1 MEAYVTLVATDSY
14 AAGALVLAHRLRD
27 LGSSKE
33 IVCLVTPNIS
43 SQVQDILSNICT
55 LVQVDTLR
63 SSDYKNLQ
71 LLGRPELD
79 ITFTK
84 IQLWKLTQ
92 YKKIVFLDADTFPIQ
107 NIDQLFE
114 RPSFSAAPDA
124 GWPDCFNSGV
134 FVTEPSDAVYSGLCQ
149 LASDKGSFDGGD
161 QGLLNSFFST
171 WPTSPEHRLPFTFN
185 TTPTSQYGY
194 APAQNEY
201 GQNISIVH
209 FIGENKPWKY
219 QRFADGRVLPLGS
232 TWEGTKHM
240 IQAWWNTWD
249 TYYGQTSPYHLL
261 SGEFEN
267 KFDDGFQTRPI
278 VPFDESVKNA
288 WDNQPVDLD
297 DHRRQIQPM
306 PPISSITIGQPDWL
320 VQEAERRRQLEEQE
334 NARCREEEEN
344 RRKAQEQRRQEE
356 EEENRRREEEERSR
370 EEQEKRNH
378 EHHHNEE
385 GHYHGHLH
393 DNYQGTDHS
402 DAQQHHHND
411 QHHHHHHEEHRHEEH
426 QHHHHHEHQAPKE
439 YSMIEWDPA
448 HQEPPNTGSLGAD
461 IPDLSS
467 FRNVWDQPRYEQ
479 ASRWVAPVHQPEPQ
493 IMTKPEYAHYNAHD
507 YAPDAYYA
515 PIHHE
520 FSPPPAPA
528 EPEPEPVFHHHH
540 HYHYEEPQHPPSF
553 PWDNKPDHFPPPT
566 RVWQDEQPPP
576 QPEKPVHHQDHD
588 NHVHE
593 EHHHQEQHHHEEHHE
608 APPQPQH
615 EQHNLSIVID
625 HHDEQQVE
633 QTAQQSFETHHHAQ
647 EEEKTPSP
655 VIEQPQQQD
664 EEPWEEDQQPA
675 FAIDAIMSPSAQNKI
690 DEFIASLNEDEDEEV
705 SDRDLIPIKFKPTS
719 RLSGMYTPS
728 PSGSRVN
735 SRPGSRSNSRSGSR
749 RASVSN
755 SRRNSVVVI
764 NKTSLPTTQS
774 QPQPQQPLADNII
787 AAPTFTIPDDDST
800 FAQQSQK
807 LFAASSSMFS
817 RKTPYTSAAVTP
829 AIGLTPDE
837 FGADGYFD
845 DADEEEKQV
854 QEDYTFKP
862 DFLNE
867 AQYSLNESLVEST
880 AAEEWDPLNALNKL
894 KEHSESMVLRQSLQE
909 ALVKTAK
916 EQQEKEEAELA
927 AAAEPAFM
935 ATATSN
941 DALTSSEFLPINKT
955 PSSKKKKYAFRSTW
969 DDEEYDLPS
978 ALVSGES
985 SPRTPI
991 ARSMSSSDLTK
1002 EIEMEK
1008 ERYKQQRAS
1017 LMLAQPQAAV
1027 ASMLEAEL
1035 DLSRG
1040 TLFKRRYYNAS
1051 NDHQVNVI
1059 QSSERITQ
1067 ETSELIE
1074 SESDEEEDATEFV
1087 AYYDDYVIQEA
1098 QKRLRA
1104 LVTGEEVDTA
1114 TEMPEPIGGPRYN
1127 NNDNTASKRPSHMYQ
1142 YGEAKEPQPLSL
1154 LWNSRSYASNFGFDT
1169 KHKLPIY
1176 RPDLLPTEDVAEE
1189 IMSLSTD
1196 IIVKEDPYTKKHR
1209 LAKETEEQRLKV
1221 EQEKLEEEKLQKG
1234 RLKKEEPAKISID
1247 DTKLTLDEV
1256 KIESTLCKS
1265 NEPAKNGIKS
1275 KDSSSAI
1282 TTTIVTTPTKGPDES
1297 VESNKSKTSDSTLA
1311 TSALEIAG
1319 ASTGIISPESPI
1331 PIQTINEKKPT
1342 AAHQSSS
1349 SSSTSSINSSTTT
1362 PRRSQIKWNTTG
1374 EDLVKLYKTDL
1385 TGKVAIVT
1393 GANSGIGLET
1403 ARVLASVGAKVII
1416 PCRTFEK
1423 AEGAIETIKKSVPNA
1438 DLVPMKLD
1446 LSDLSSISEFS
1457 SSFYR
1462 LDLPLHLLVNN
1473 AGVMGLPK
1481 SFTENGF
1488 ETQFGVNH
1496 LGHFYLTESLL
1507 GKLKAN
1513 ASAGARVV
1521 CVSSTGSYHF
1531 VGKEGLDFD
1540 NLKAEK
1546 SYSPAGAYGQSKL
1559 ANILFAKELQ
1569 RRFDAE
1575 GADIIVTSVHP
1586 GTVVTNL
1593 GRQFDL
1599 YAVWDSFRQARSV
1612 FSLAKEAGN
1621 YKNIK
1626 AGASTSIYC
1635 CVSPDAKK
1643 GEFYANNEIHR
1654 TELNEQADNKEMAKQ
1669 LWDLSE
1675 KLVGKALNPSMN

>member
-33 IVCLVTPNIS
+33 IVCLVTPTIS
-43 SQVQDILSNICT
+43 SQVQKILSNICT

-63 SSDYKNLQ
+63 SSDHKNLQ

-92 YKKIVFLDADTFPIQ
+92 YKKIVFLDADTYPIQ

-134 FVTEPSDAVYSGLCQ
+134 FVAEPSDAVYNGLCQ
-149 LASDKGSFDGGD
+149 LANDKGSFDGGD

-194 APAQNEY
+194 APAQNEF

-261 SGEFEN
+261 SGELDDT
-267 KFDDGFQTRPI
+267 FDDGFQTRPI
-278 VPFDESVKNA
+278 VPFDENVKNA
-288 WDNQPVDLD
+288 WDDQPVDWD
-297 DHRRQIQPM
+297 HHRRQIQPM

-334 NARCREEEEN
+334 QARHEAE
-344 RRKAQEQRRQEE
+344 EQRRHQ
-356 EEENRRREEEERSR
+356 EENRRREEEERSR
-370 EEQEKRNH
+370 EEQETRNH
-378 EHHHNEE
+378 EHHHDHHHEE
-385 GHYHGHLH
+385 HYHHDHHH
-393 DNYQGTDHS
+393 DNYQGEDDSHVQQRHK
-402 DAQQHHHND
+402 DQQHHHRYEE
-411 QHHHHHHEEHRHEEH
+411 HHHH
-426 QHHHHHEHQAPKE
+426 QEHQAPKE

-467 FRNVWDQPRYEQ
+467 FRNVWDQPRNEQ
-479 ASRWVAPVHQPEPQ
+479 PSRWVAPLHLPEPR
-493 IMTKPEYAHYNAHD
+493 IMTKPEYAHYNPHD

-520 FSPPPAPA
+520 FNPPPAPA
-528 EPEPEPVFHHHH
+528 EPEPEPVVHHHQ
-540 HYHYEEPQHPPSF
+540 HYEEPQYPFCF
-553 PWDNKPDHFPPPT
+553 PWDNKPEHFPPPT

-576 QPEKPVHHQDHD
+576 QPEEPVYHHQPEEPNHHQDHD

-593 EHHHQEQHHHEEHHE
+593 DHHHQEQHHEEHQE
-608 APPQPQH
+608 VPPEPHH

-625 HHDEQQVE
+625 HHDRQDTEHAVQQ
-633 QTAQQSFETHHHAQ
+633 ASETHHHARAQ

-655 VIEQPQQQD
+655 VIEQPRQQQD
-664 EEPWEEDQQPA
+664 EEFWEENEQPT
-675 FAIDAIMSPSAQNKI
+675 FAIDAMMSPSAQSKI
-690 DEFIASLNEDEDEEV
+690 DEFIASLSEGEDEEI

-719 RLSGMYTPS
+719 RLSGMFTPS

-735 SRPGSRSNSRSGSR
+735 SRAGSRSNSRSGSR
-749 RASVSN
+749 RASVSS
-755 SRRNSVVVI
+755 SRRNSVIAI
-764 NKTSLPTTQS
+764 NKPSPSLT
-774 QPQPQQPLADNII
+774 QPQQFLSGSII
-787 AAPTFTIPDDDST
+787 AAPTFTIPDDNDT
-800 FAQQSQK
+800 TAQQSQK
-807 LFAASSSMFS
+807 LFAASSAMFS

-829 AIGLTPDE
+829 AIGLTPEE

-845 DADEEEKQV
+845 DPEEEEGRE
-854 QEDYTFKP
+854 QEDFTFMP

-867 AQYSLNESLVEST
+867 AQYSLNESLFEST
-880 AAEEWDPLNALNKL
+880 TSEEWDPLNALNKL

-927 AAAEPAFM
+927 ATTATADELVPM
-935 ATATSN
+935 ATTTTATTTE
-941 DALTSSEFLPINKT
+941 APASSEFIPINKT
-955 PSSKKKKYAFRSTW
+955 PSKKKKYAFKSTW

-1040 TLFKRRYYNAS
+1040 TLFKRRYYDAS
-1051 NDHQVNVI
+1051 NDHQVNAI
-1059 QSSERITQ
+1059 QSAERITQ

-1074 SESDEEEDATEFV
+1074 SESDDEEDATDFI

-1104 LVTGEEVDTA
+1104 LVTGEEVDTS
-1114 TEMPEPIGGPRYN
+1114 TEMPEPIGGPKYN
-1127 NNDNTASKRPSHMYQ
+1127 NNDNMKSKRPSHMYQ

-1154 LWNSRSYASNFGFDT
+1154 LWNSQSYTSNFGFDA

-1176 RPDLLPTEDVAEE
+1176 QSDLIPAEDVAEE
-1189 IMSLSTD
+1189 IKSLSAE
-1196 IIVKEDPYTKKHR
+1196 IVIKEDPYTKKHR
-1209 LAKETEEQRLKV
+1209 LAKEEEERKLKA
-1221 EQEKLEEEKLQKG
+1221 EQEKLEEE
-1234 RLKKEEPAKISID
+1234 RLSEEKMEDEENAKANID
-1247 DTKLTLDEV
+1247 DANLTLDET
-1256 KIESTLCKS
+1256 KIDSVLCKS
-1265 NEPAKNGIKS
+1265 DNPPKKESKS
-1275 KDSSSAI
+1275 EDNSSVI
-1282 TTTIVTTPTKGPDES
+1282 TTTIVTTPTKDLEDIIK
-1297 VESNKSKTSDSTLA
+1297 SNKSKATESTL
-1311 TSALEIAG
+1311 TINTLEIPDVPAN
-1319 ASTGIISPESPI
+1319 TGIISLESPT
-1331 PIQTINEKKPT
+1331 PIQTVNKKQPT
-1342 AAHQSSS
+1342 LTHQASSS
-1349 SSSTSSINSSTTT
+1349 LSTSNISSSTTT
-1362 PRRSQIKWNTTG
+1362 SRHSFTSYTVTSTKEASQTT
-1374 EDLVKLYKTDL
+1374 T
-1385 TGKVAIVT
+1385 
-1393 GANSGIGLET
+1393 
-1403 ARVLASVGAKVII
+1403 
-1416 PCRTFEK
+1416 
-1423 AEGAIETIKKSVPNA
+1423 KKS
-1438 DLVPMKLD
+1438 
-1446 LSDLSSISEFS
+1446 
-1457 SSFYR
+1457 
-1462 LDLPLHLLVNN
+1462 
-1473 AGVMGLPK
+1473 
-1481 SFTENGF
+1481 
-1488 ETQFGVNH
+1488 
-1496 LGHFYLTESLL
+1496 
-1507 GKLKAN
+1507 N
-1513 ASAGARVV
+1513 ASSLSNR
-1521 CVSSTGSYHF
+1521 T
-1531 VGKEGLDFD
+1531 
-1540 NLKAEK
+1540 
-1546 SYSPAGAYGQSKL
+1546 SK
-1559 ANILFAKELQ
+1559 K
-1569 RRFDAE
+1569 
-1575 GADIIVTSVHP
+1575 
-1586 GTVVTNL
+1586 
-1593 GRQFDL
+1593 
-1599 YAVWDSFRQARSV
+1599 
-1612 FSLAKEAGN
+1612 
-1621 YKNIK
+1621 
-1626 AGASTSIYC
+1626 
-1635 CVSPDAKK
+1635 
-1643 GEFYANNEIHR
+1643 
-1654 TELNEQADNKEMAKQ
+1654 
-1669 LWDLSE
+1669 
-1675 KLVGKALNPSMN
+1675 